1 MSSYD
6 FRKNHQVTHEFIER
20 LGLNKQLV
28 AHDGCVNCVQWSEDG
43 ELLASGIAHNKGKK
57 NIQPPINLI
66 WSK

>member
-1 MSSYD
+1 M
-6 FRKNHQVTHEFIER
+6 THEFIER